1 MNYETQAK
9 KERNE
14 MKKIIEMLRNINMA
28 LGYDTVPYSEEKNGN
43 RESWGE
49 FVMMPNVGTFF
60 VTKEEE
66 IGYSLNQIERGGSR
80 EIIKTSTKK
89 ELESVLIGMY
99 KGVHA
104 FEYKLR

>member
-1 MNYETQAK
+1 MNYDTTQK
-9 KERNE
+9 KERTE
-14 MKKIIEMLRNINMA
+14 MGKIREMLWSINMA
-28 LGYDTVPYSEEKNGN
+28 LGYDTIPYSEEKNGN
-43 RESWGE
+43 SESWGE

-80 EIIKTSTKK
+80 EIIKTSTRK
-89 ELESVLIGMY
+89 ELESVLIGME